1 MLKIIETPRDGIQGL
16 RQFIQTKKKVDY
28 INALLRVGFDT
39 LEVGSFVSSK
49 AIPQL
54 KDTDTV
60 LRKIDLSDSHTKV
73 MVLVGNTDGVQEAVK
88 FDAIDHISFPFSI
101 SETFLIK
108 NIRKN
113 LNESFDMIKKM
124 MDLSLQAGKEMIIY
138 ISMGFGNPYGDPWN
152 YDLLERWVKKLFDI
166 GLRIIPVS
174 DITGESNPQQIS
186 EVYGRLIKDFPKV
199 EFGFHLHAT
208 SNDWYAKTDAAYK
221 AGCRRFDTVVG
232 GLGGCPMTGKE
243 MLSNLDTFDLLH
255 YFEEKEI
262 PFFIDKEKL
271 YQAARIANEIKQY
284 E

>member
-16 RQFIQTKKKVDY
+16 RQFIPTKKKVDY
-28 INALLRVGFDT
+28 LNAMLKVGFDT
-39 LEVGSFVSSK
+39 VEVGSFVSSK

-54 KDTDTV
+54 KDTDAV
-60 LRKIDLSDSHTKV
+60 LKKINLSDSHSKV
-73 MVLVGNTDGVQEAVK
+73 MVLVGSIKGVREAAK
-88 FDAIDHISFPFSI
+88 YDAIDHISFPFSI
-101 SETFLIK
+101 SETFLKK

-113 LNESFDMIKKM
+113 LNESFDMIKYM
-124 MDLSLQAGKEMIIY
+124 MDISLQAGKEMIIY

-152 YDLLERWVKKLFDI
+152 YDLLEGWVKKLFDI

-208 SNDWYAKTDAAYK
+208 KNNWYAKTDAAYK

-243 MLSNLDTFDLLH
+243 MLSNLDTFDLLR

-271 YQAARIANEIKQY
+271 YLASRIANEIKQY